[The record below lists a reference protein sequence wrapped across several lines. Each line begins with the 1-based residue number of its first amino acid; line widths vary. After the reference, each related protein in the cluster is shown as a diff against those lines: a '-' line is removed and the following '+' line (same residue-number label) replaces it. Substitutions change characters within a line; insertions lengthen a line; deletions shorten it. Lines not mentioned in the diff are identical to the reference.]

1 MLDNKL
7 EQNRKS
13 NFLFNKLY
21 HLVFGEKFSKK
32 INFKFDN
39 KNRIELIK
47 YMIEN
52 KNYKKYL
59 EIGCHNDEVFNKISI
74 EKIGV
79 DPVSGGNFRGTSDE
93 FFKKNKSNFDCIFI
107 DGLHEYKQVKRDIL
121 NSIKFLENDG
131 IIILHDCLPPSI
143 DHQRV
148 PRTRYTWNGD
158 VWKAIAEV
166 RTWSHVDTYTIL
178 SDQGLGI
185 IQKKYNSDIL
195 NLKITN
201 FDKLSYKFFY
211 ENYPILMRTI
221 YFEEFIKITKNQ

>member
-1 MLDNKL
+1 MPDNKL

-21 HLVFGEKFSKK
+21 HIVFGEKFSKK

-93 FFKKNKSNFDCIFI
+93 FFKVNKEKFDIIFI
-107 DGLHEYKQVKRDIL
+107 DGLHEYKQIKRDIL
-121 NSIKFLENDG
+121 NSIEFLNEGGAILCHDSLPEKYSDQTVPYSLG
-131 IIILHDCLPPSI
+131 IWS
-143 DHQRV
+143 
-148 PRTRYTWNGD
+148 GD
-158 VWKAIAEV
+158 VWKSIVEFRTLKGLDTCVCTIDRGVTIIKV
-166 RTWSHVDTYTIL
+166 R
-178 SDQGLGI
+178 Q
-185 IQKKYNSDIL
+185 NN
-195 NLKITN
+195 NLLDLKEKN
-201 FDKLSYKFFY
+201 FEKLSFKFY
-211 ENYPILMRTI
+211 LKNYSQIMNI
-221 YFEEFIKITKNQ
+221 KNFEESINFATEN

>member
-13 NFLFNKLY
+13 NFLLNKLY
-21 HLVFGEKFSKK
+21 HIVFGEKFSKK

-143 DHQRV
+143 DRQRV

-158 VWKAIAEV
+158 VWKAIVEV

-178 SDQGLGI
+178 SYQGLGI

>member
-1 MLDNKL
+1 MPDNKL

-13 NFLFNKLY
+13 NFLFNLLY
-21 HLVFGEKFSKK
+21 HIVFGEKFSKK

-143 DHQRV
+143 DRQRV

-158 VWKAIAEV
+158 VWKAIVEV